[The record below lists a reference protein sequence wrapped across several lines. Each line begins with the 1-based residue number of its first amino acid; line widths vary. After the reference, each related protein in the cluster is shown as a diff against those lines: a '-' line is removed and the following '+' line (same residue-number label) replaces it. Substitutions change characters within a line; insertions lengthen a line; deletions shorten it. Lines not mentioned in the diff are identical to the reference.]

1 MSISYQPKDASVQ
14 GLQLK
19 VQELV
24 LSASD
29 KEVVSIDSGDTIID
43 LKEEM
48 EYNAKNGVKAAL
60 LCDDSAGTVTKIA
73 VADIEY
79 PESVN
84 SAGAP
89 TVSVPGGKKIKL
101 VGVDLSA
108 DANDVL
114 VLKYVI

>member
-24 LSASD
+24 LKASD
-29 KEVVSIDSGDTIID
+29 AIVTISGGNTIID
-43 LKEEM
+43 LKETIG
-48 EYNAKNGVKAAL
+48 ADAGVKLAM
-60 LCDDSAGTVTKIA
+60 LCLDSGTVSKVA
-73 VADIEY
+73 AADIEY
-79 PESVN
+79 PESFD
-84 SAGAP
+84 SAVPPAATP
-89 TVSVPGGKKIKL
+89 TVPGGKKIKI

-114 VLKYVI
+114 VLKYSV